1 MKSLG
6 ALLPRLRSQA
16 RRVIDRPREEW
27 SPLSWAGLV
36 TVHVLV
42 SCARKLNRDRAA
54 QMASALAFQTLF
66 SLLPLL
72 VLVLLVLHSVR
83 GLETAG
89 AELRTM
95 IVEFLVPESLV
106 GSADLEGPP
115 EPGAP
120 ATVQEFND
128 ARTVLRRRIDDVLES
143 LTTVSFAGVGVAG
156 FLLVLYGSTALVR
169 TVETSFNLLYQADD
183 PPAWSRLPL
192 YFTLL
197 TLGPFALVGAQIL
210 QDRVLDNLGTFM
222 GGWMAAPA
230 AYFVPLLASCV
241 VLMLALR
248 TIPNTWVAWRAAAVG
263 GAWGGLAWFA
273 FQEIF
278 GYYVNNVSMVSL
290 YGALALIPLFLLWVY
305 WSWFLILAGVALAFI
320 IQYLPADE
328 HWARRLILPSDPR
341 LLVPIMVRVADAFTR
356 GEKLTTARLSLEL
369 GMPPRI
375 LRPYVRVL
383 ETEGYVRGLRDRV
396 DQHVLTLARPPEAI
410 QIRELLA
417 LAPPVKTP
425 VAPELIEDLRDAEI
439 AAAGDLT
446 LEQLVARSNVAA
458 VGPVEKDLVE
468 EPDPKNDRR
477 TSPPP
482 TPTKAT

>member
-1 MKSLG
+1 VKSLG
-6 ALLPRLRSQA
+6 ALLPRLRTRA
-16 RRVIDRPREEW
+16 RRFIDRPREEW
-27 SPLSWAGLV
+27 TPLSRAGLL

-42 SCARKLNRDRAA
+42 SCARKLQRDRAA
-54 QMASALAFQTLF
+54 QMASALSFQTLF

-83 GLETAG
+83 GLETAST
-89 AELRTM
+89 ELRTM
-95 IVEFLVPESLV
+95 IVEFLVPESLI
-106 GSADLEGPP
+106 GDQNLEGPP
-115 EPGAP
+115 EPGEP
-120 ATVQEFND
+120 STVQEFND
-128 ARTVLRRRIDDVLES
+128 ARTVLRRRIDSVLEELS
-143 LTTVSFAGVGVAG
+143 SVSFAGVGVAG
-156 FLLVLYGSTALVR
+156 FLLFLYGSTALVR
-169 TVETSFNLLYQADD
+169 TVESSFNLLYQADD
-183 PPAWSRLPL
+183 PPPWSRLPL

-210 QDRVLDNLGTFM
+210 QDKVLENLDTFM
-222 GGWMAAPA
+222 GGWMAAPF
-230 AYFVPLLASCV
+230 AYLTPLLVSCL
-241 VLMLALR
+241 VLILALR
-248 TIPNTWVAWRAAAVG
+248 TIPNTWVAWRAAAIG
-263 GAWGGLAWFA
+263 GTWGGLAWFA

-305 WSWFLILAGVALAFI
+305 WSWVLILAGVALAFI

-356 GEKLTTARLSLEL
+356 GEKITTARLSLEL

-383 ETEGYVRGLRDRV
+383 ETQGYVRGLRDRV
-396 DQHVLTLARPPEAI
+396 DQHVLTMARPPESI
-410 QIRELLA
+410 KVRELLA

-425 VAPELIEDLRDAEI
+425 VAPELIEDLRDAEL

-446 LEQLVARSNVAA
+446 LEELVARSNVAT
-458 VGPVEKDLVE
+458 VGPVEKELVE
-468 EPDPKNDRR
+468 EPERKTEPRPA
-477 TSPPP
+477 PPP
-482 TPTKAT
+482 VSRSRA